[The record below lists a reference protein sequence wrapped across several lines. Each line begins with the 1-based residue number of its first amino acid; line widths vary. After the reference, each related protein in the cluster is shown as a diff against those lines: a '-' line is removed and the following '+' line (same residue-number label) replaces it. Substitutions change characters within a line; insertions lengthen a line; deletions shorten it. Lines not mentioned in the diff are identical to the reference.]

1 MTDNYYK
8 ILGVD
13 QNADQAQIKQA
24 YRRLAAKNHPDR
36 GGNTADF
43 QKIQSAYDVLSN
55 PEKRQQYDNPHA
67 HQAFHANNSGFP
79 PGFEEIFAQ
88 FGGFGN
94 PFGFN
99 FRYQQNQ
106 PQRNKHINLHHTIT
120 LEEVFNGNQ
129 LIASITLPSGR
140 TQAIE
145 IKIPRGIQD
154 GTVLK
159 LAGMGDDTYPSLE
172 RGDIHLTINV
182 KPHEKFTRH
191 GDDLVTS
198 LVVNAIDAMVGAT
211 FKILTIDSQTV
222 EIALPAG
229 VQHGQKIIIE
239 HRGMPNMNDN
249 RSLGNLILN
258 AEIQIPTN
266 LTLEQQ
272 AQLKQIFN

>member
-55 PEKRQQYDNPHA
+55 PEKKQQYDNPQT
-67 HQAFHANNSGFP
+67 HQAFHQGNSGFP

-99 FRYQQNQ
+99 FRYQQAQ
-106 PQRNKHINLHHTIT
+106 PKNKHINLQHTIT
-120 LEEVFNGNQ
+120 LEEAFSGNN
-129 LIASITLPSGR
+129 LIANITLPSGR
-140 TQAIE
+140 NQTID
-145 IKIPRGIQD
+145 ITIPRGIQD
-154 GTVLK
+154 GMVLR
-159 LAGMGDDTYPSLE
+159 LNGIGDDTYPNLPK
-172 RGDIHLTINV
+172 GDIHLTINV
-182 KPHEKFTRH
+182 KPHEKFTRQ
-191 GDDLVTS
+191 GDDLTMP
-198 LVVNAIDAMVGAT
+198 LGINAIDAIVGKT
-211 FKILTIDSQTV
+211 YKIFTIDNQTV

-229 VQHGQKIIIE
+229 IQHGQKIAIE
-239 HRGMPNMNDN
+239 GRGMPNINDN
-249 RSLGNLILN
+249 RVLGKLILN
-258 AEIQIPTN
+258 VEIQIPTN
-266 LTLEQQ
+266 LTPAQQ
-272 AQLKQIFN
+272 LQLKQIFN